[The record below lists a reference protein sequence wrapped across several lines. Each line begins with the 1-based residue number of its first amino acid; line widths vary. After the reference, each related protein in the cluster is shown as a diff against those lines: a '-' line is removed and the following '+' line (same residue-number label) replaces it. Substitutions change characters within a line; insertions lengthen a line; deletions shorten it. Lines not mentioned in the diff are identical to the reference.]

1 MGKLLRFAG
10 YGLAGIFGLLLFA
23 AASIWLISSKDL
35 KQAPQAHPEH
45 LAQPTA
51 AQLADAPRRARTL
64 GCFGCHGEGLRGSKM
79 IDDPMLATIWAPNLT
94 EVAARSSDELL
105 ARAIRQGIS
114 DKDKPLMIMPAEAY
128 QYLSDSD
135 VAALIKV
142 IRSQP
147 RGGSKTPPSSFG
159 PIGRVGL
166 AMGKFKT
173 APVLVAEF
181 ARRQPARLGAQF
193 EPGRHLAMVNCSGCH
208 GAELTGQET
217 RPGENSPDLMIVGA
231 YDIAAFKKLLRTGV
245 PAGGQKLQLMGE
257 VARGDLQHLSD
268 AEIEELHSYLVSRAK
283 TVGR

>member
-1 MGKLLRFAG
+1 MARLLRFAG
-10 YGLAGIFGLLLFA
+10 YGLAGIFCLLLLV

-35 KQAPQAHPEH
+35 KQAPQARPEH

-51 AQLADAPRRARTL
+51 AQLADAPRRARAL

-79 IDDPMLATIWAPNLT
+79 IDSPILATIWAPNLT
-94 EVAARSSDELL
+94 EVAARSNDELL

-114 DKDKPLMIMPAEAY
+114 DKSMPLMIMPSEAY

-147 RGGSKTPPSSFG
+147 RGGPSTPASSFG
-159 PIGRVGL
+159 PIGRLGL
-166 AMGKFKT
+166 VMGKFKT
-173 APVLVAEF
+173 APMLVAEF
-181 ARRQPARLGAQF
+181 ARRQPVRLGAQF

-217 RPGENSPDLMIVGA
+217 RPGENSPDLIIVGA
-231 YDIAAFKKLLRTGV
+231 YDGAAFRKLLRTGV
-245 PAGGQKLQLMGE
+245 PPGGRKLQLMGE

-268 AEIEELHSYLVSRAK
+268 GEIEELHSYLVSRAQA
-283 TVGR
+283 VGH